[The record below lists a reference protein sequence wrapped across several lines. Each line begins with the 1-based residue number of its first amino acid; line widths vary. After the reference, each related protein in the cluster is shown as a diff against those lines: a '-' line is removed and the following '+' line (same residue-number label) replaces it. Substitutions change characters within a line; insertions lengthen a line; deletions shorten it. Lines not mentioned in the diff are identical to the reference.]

1 MHSCR
6 TEVIHTLG
14 SVDDIELRRGFQF
27 DEDRIADQK
36 IDKLFA
42 NNDII
47 LDNVDS
53 SLLHDGQA
61 GLTQFVRERIFIDFL
76 QKPTAKLICHSERTT
91 DDSLRHCIQH
101 RPIRVHLRPFAFI
114 CVPSFLLPTLFP
126 RGCQRVDDSTCPR
139 RNCTSPRAPEGQSRI
154 SAPPAR
160 FRPA

>member
-36 IDKLFA
+36 IDKIFA

-61 GLTQFVRERIFIDFL
+61 GLTQF
-76 QKPTAKLICHSERTT
+76 
-91 DDSLRHCIQH
+91 LR
-101 RPIRVHLRPFAFI
+101 
-114 CVPSFLLPTLFP
+114 
-126 RGCQRVDDSTCPR
+126 
-139 RNCTSPRAPEGQSRI
+139 
-154 SAPPAR
+154 
-160 FRPA
+160 

>member
-61 GLTQFVRERIFIDFL
+61 GPAQFVRWRIFIDLL
-76 QKPTAKLICHSERTT
+76 QKPAAKLTFHSERTT
-91 DDSLRHCIQH
+91 DDLLRHCIQH
-101 RPIRVHLRPFAFI
+101 GPIRVHLRPFAFI
-114 CVPSFLLPTLFP
+114 CVQSFLLPTLASSD
-126 RGCQRVDDSTCPR
+126 GQRVDSTCPR

-160 FRPA
+160 FHPA

>member
-36 IDKLFA
+36 IDKIFA

-61 GLTQFVRERIFIDFL
+61 GPAQFVR
-76 QKPTAKLICHSERTT
+76 
-91 DDSLRHCIQH
+91 
-101 RPIRVHLRPFAFI
+101 
-114 CVPSFLLPTLFP
+114 
-126 RGCQRVDDSTCPR
+126 
-139 RNCTSPRAPEGQSRI
+139 
-154 SAPPAR
+154 
-160 FRPA
+160 